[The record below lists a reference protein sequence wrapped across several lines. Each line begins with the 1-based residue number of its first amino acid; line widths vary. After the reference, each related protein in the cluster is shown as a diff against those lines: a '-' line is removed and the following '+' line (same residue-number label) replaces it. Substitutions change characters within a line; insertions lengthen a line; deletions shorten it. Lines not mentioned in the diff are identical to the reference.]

1 MIWLHRSWLMASLD
15 TAHCLAN
22 SALLADSQKSYIL
35 LADPRVEKVTL
46 EFRMTTVAF
55 DKRYEAWAAAEA
67 AVYEAMTRLGPLGHA
82 EVAPLRAR
90 ADELL
95 RDLWEEPDLFEAI
108 RESRDQFEFAHALR
122 AA

>member
-1 MIWLHRSWLMASLD
+1 
-15 TAHCLAN
+15 
-22 SALLADSQKSYIL
+22 
-35 LADPRVEKVTL
+35 
-46 EFRMTTVAF
+46 MTTVAF

-122 AA
+122 SA

>member
-1 MIWLHRSWLMASLD
+1 
-15 TAHCLAN
+15 
-22 SALLADSQKSYIL
+22 
-35 LADPRVEKVTL
+35 
-46 EFRMTTVAF
+46 MTIVAF

-95 RDLWEEPDLFEAI
+95 RAN
-108 RESRDQFEFAHALR
+108 
-122 AA
+122 